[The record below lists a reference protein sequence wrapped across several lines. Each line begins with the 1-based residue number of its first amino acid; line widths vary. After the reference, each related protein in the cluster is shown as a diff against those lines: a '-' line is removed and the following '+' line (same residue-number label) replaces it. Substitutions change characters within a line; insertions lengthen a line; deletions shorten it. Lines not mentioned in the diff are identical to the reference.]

1 MYFEAFR
8 FSSKGGN
15 MHSFKSEILDTLVSH
30 DISLALGVIHE
41 ARGKQELYERQKPE
55 VLKTFSR

>member
-1 MYFEAFR
+1 
-8 FSSKGGN
+8 